1 MLKRING
8 KGKGLEII
16 REKAYVNYIIYIY
29 VIWVLLVKYIVVKGG
44 GRCCLC
50 DKPGRGRWGT
60 KCYDGNPEDCCKNT
74 RKYKERNRERN
85 RKNKTWFNKLFNK

>member
-1 MLKRING
+1 MYSRFIRFVYF
-8 KGKGLEII
+8 LEII
-16 REKAYVNYIIYIY
+16 REKAYNLYICYM
-29 VIWVLLVKYIVVKGG
+29 VFTNTRKKYNKGG

-50 DKPGRGRWGT
+50 KPGRGRWGT

-85 RKNKTWFNKLFNK
+85 RKNKTWFNKLFNKLM

>member
-1 MLKRING
+1 MDFTRKRPNKRPNKIHS
-8 KGKGLEII
+8 
-16 REKAYVNYIIYIY
+16 
-29 VIWVLLVKYIVVKGG
+29 KGG

-85 RKNKTWFNKLFNK
+85 RKNKTWFNKLMSIIKK